1 MASTMRSGLRPVEQG
16 KAAGANAAGDD
27 VEYETVAAALTF
39 NGMNTSLYANGDN
52 GKNKDLVYRTVEFK
66 DMARKQYEK
75 YYFLNNRLSGVIL
88 IGDTS
93 KMAKLSEAVEKKALF
108 KDLF

>member
-1 MASTMRSGLRPVEQG
+1 MNYAIWPQALEEG
-16 KAAGANAAGDD
+16 KVAGAQAAGDD
-27 VEYETVAAALTF
+27 LVYKGVSAALSF
-39 NGMNTSLYANGDN
+39 HGMNTSLFAAGYNGQKPN
-52 GKNKDLVYRTVEFK
+52 LIYKTVEYK
-66 DMARKQYEK
+66 DEGKKQYRK

-93 KMAKLSEAVEKKALF
+93 KMAKLAEAVEKKALF